1 MRYISVLLGFSILV
15 VGSLAKAKEIYYGN
29 TPEVVRIK
37 YGESKVIRFDQEV
50 KTING
55 ASRLSV
61 GPADQNDPDY
71 SLLSVA
77 PRFTKGKSNVVFIL
91 SDGSAVRVKFV
102 VTKYSAGD
110 GFIELKPKSA
120 LVQKRKNRPQLSEIE
135 LMKAV
140 LRGDKVIGFKSTYHN
155 MAISSGVSGLSMK
168 LVKSYKGDHLNGY
181 VYKLRYSGRKELIVD
196 IRKLTI
202 GSPNLA
208 VVAQTDSDILTRKN
222 RTTLLRI
229 ITKSSASGSR
239 VKAPFSV
246 RKKEVKNE
254 KS

>member
-1 MRYISVLLGFSILV
+1 MKYVSLLLSIGFLTSGSIV
-15 VGSLAKAKEIYYGN
+15 SAKEIYYGN
-29 TPEVVRIK
+29 TPEVIRIK
-37 YGESKVIRFDQEV
+37 HGESKVIRFDQEV

-71 SLLSVA
+71 SLLSIE
-77 PRFTKGKSNVVFIL
+77 PRFTKGRSNVVFIL

-102 VTKYSAGD
+102 VTKYSSGD

-155 MAISSGVSGLSMK
+155 MAISSGVSGLSMR
-168 LVKSYKGDHLNGY
+168 LVKSYKGDHMNGY
-181 VYKLRYSGRKELIVD
+181 VYKLKYTGRKDLLVD
-196 IRKLTI
+196 IRKLKI

-208 VVAQTDSDILTRKN
+208 VVAQVDSDVLNRKK
-222 RTTLLRI
+222 RSTLL
-229 ITKSSASGSR
+229 
-239 VKAPFSV
+239 
-246 RKKEVKNE
+246 
-254 KS
+254 